1 MGFTCGLVGLPN
13 AGKSTIFNALSNAGA
28 RVESYPFCTI
38 DANIGTVSVP
48 DDRLD
53 RLAQVFPDKKKVPT
67 HLEFIDIA
75 GLVEHASDGEGMGNQ
90 FLSEIRAVDAILHI
104 VRCFEDPNVAHVTG
118 SIDPVRDIEIV
129 ETELLLKD
137 LETLSRVAKRL
148 GQETKG
154 KDRSAQ
160 ARLTAWEALL
170 DHVSSG
176 MPIRTIT
183 VEHAIEPLIAE
194 TAPLTAKPCLFV
206 ANLGD
211 DGESAHLTAVKQV
224 AAERGSQ
231 AVPIRG
237 RLEAE
242 IGEVADSQEERAS
255 YLGQYGMEETGLDL
269 LVQAGYSLLNLV
281 TFFTFEGPE
290 VRAWT
295 VPAGTTA
302 PDAGGKIHSDFSDR
316 FVLAEVMPL
325 DELVEAGSEKPLR
338 EAGHVHRAGHDYV
351 VSDGDV
357 IHFVCA

>member
-302 PDAGGKIHSDFSDR
+302 PDAGGKIHTDFSDR